1 MLSELEMVL
10 RLILSAIIG
19 GAIGIEREA
28 SNRPAG
34 FRTHILVSV
43 GSTLIMLVSAYGMGE
58 SADPARLAAQVV
70 SGIGFLGAGTILRTG
85 SHIKGLTT
93 AASLWVCAGIGLA
106 IGAGFYL
113 GGVVTAAIV
122 LLSLVALGNFEVNVL
137 RGANKLVR
145 VTATDRAGLIGDIGT
160 VLGEYNISIR
170 NVTIDDIKDD
180 DEGSGKIEIKFY
192 VKKPI
197 NLNLQGLYDSLFHI
211 RDIDEVDFEDQRIE
225 NWRNRKGGN

>member
-1 MLSELEMVL
+1 MLTELEVVL
-10 RLILSAIIG
+10 RLILSAVIG

-58 SADPARLAAQVV
+58 GADPARLAAQVV

-85 SHIKGLTT
+85 NHIKGLTT

-122 LLSLVALGNFEVNVL
+122 LISLVALGNVEVNVL

-160 VLGEYNISIR
+160 VFGEYNISIR
-170 NVTIDDIKDD
+170 NVTIDDIKDVG
-180 DEGSGKIEIKFY
+180 EGPGKIEIKFY

-211 RDIDEVDFEDQRIE
+211 RDIDEVDFEDQRVE
-225 NWRNRKGGN
+225 NWRNKKGGN

>member
-170 NVTIDDIKDD
+170 NVTIDDMKDD
-180 DEGSGKIEIKFY
+180 GEGHGKIEIKFY

>member
-225 NWRNRKGGN
+225 NWRNRKAGN

>member
-1 MLSELEMVL
+1 MLSELEIVL
-10 RLILSAIIG
+10 RLILSAVIG

-85 SHIKGLTT
+85 NHIKGLTT

-122 LLSLVALGNFEVNVL
+122 LISLVALGNVEVNVL

-160 VLGEYNISIR
+160 VFGEYNISIR

-180 DEGSGKIEIKFY
+180 GEGPGKIEIKFY

-211 RDIDEVDFEDQRIE
+211 RDIDEIDFEDQRIE